1 MHPTPKDAVN
11 LWTAGFATSAVIQGL
26 GLRWFARM
34 AKWGYND
41 GWQREIAIWNIG
53 TLTLIAALRR
63 GDAEAPASDE
73 IRQSSPTPGSLS
85 PRHVKQARMLDQ
97 GAISLPSTFLREHRS
112 FCRRPTPASQRPG
125 SWRRGIVVLWL
136 VVLSG
141 GKSRLPGSVPAC
153 RTLYEVLASRL
164 GPRLGR
170 RRPAPV
176 CRKSELCLYFVA
188 HRRSLGGHFVGR

>member
-63 GDAEAPASDE
+63 GDAEAPASDDE
-73 IRQSSPTPGSLS
+73 
-85 PRHVKQARMLDQ
+85 QARCSRRFLL
-97 GAISLPSTFLREHRS
+97 GETSCRVALRKCCAIREPPNTARNGS
-112 FCRRPTPASQRPG
+112 SGRRPRNHSGFEGPKARSAHAVPCAG
-125 SWRRGIVVLWL
+125 SG
-136 VVLSG
+136 
-141 GKSRLPGSVPAC
+141 A
-153 RTLYEVLASRL
+153 
-164 GPRLGR
+164 
-170 RRPAPV
+170 
-176 CRKSELCLYFVA
+176 
-188 HRRSLGGHFVGR
+188 

>member
-63 GDAEAPASDE
+63 GDARGACLRRAPSV
-73 IRQSSPTPGSLS
+73 SC
-85 PRHVKQARMLDQ
+85 
-97 GAISLPSTFLREHRS
+97 GA
-112 FCRRPTPASQRPG
+112 G
-125 SWRRGIVVLWL
+125 
-136 VVLSG
+136 
-141 GKSRLPGSVPAC
+141 
-153 RTLYEVLASRL
+153 
-164 GPRLGR
+164 
-170 RRPAPV
+170 
-176 CRKSELCLYFVA
+176 
-188 HRRSLGGHFVGR
+188 